1 MFLWVLSYSGKLMEC
16 KEGLVGASR
25 SLASCSSKLEAQ
37 LTTGTWDLASEVA
50 YIYTRTH
57 THIHTLEYY
66 LVIKHNEIMPFAAT
80 WRNLEITILSEISQ
94 RQISY
99 KITYVWNTLISC
111 NKLNGKESEK
121 VYISISIS
129 ISESSC
135 CIPEANTILEINYTS
150 IKKTKRN
157 VKKNHP
163 AIHLKVRQCF
173 LSVKYQ

>member
-1 MFLWVLSYSGKLMEC
+1 
-16 KEGLVGASR
+16 
-25 SLASCSSKLEAQ
+25 
-37 LTTGTWDLASEVA
+37 
-50 YIYTRTH
+50 
-57 THIHTLEYY
+57 
-66 LVIKHNEIMPFAAT
+66 MPLAAT

-99 KITYVWNTLISC
+99 KITFVWNTLISC

-121 VYISISIS
+121 VYIYIYMYTYIYIY

-135 CIPEANTILEINYTS
+135 CIQEANTILEINYTS
-150 IKKTKRN
+150 IKITKRN